1 MNIFRFIAKAVL
13 HMMRSSI
20 AAEGFMRI
28 IVKNMTIRTQRH
40 FRGQYSRQSGTDE
53 VITQFYLDKGLESES
68 HCEYRPDVDALNACI
83 AQWSEQGIEFYGMFH
98 THFGASKTLSLSDQS
113 YIQAIM
119 RAIPEEITQLYFP
132 IILLP
137 EKQIVSYIATRK
149 QEQITIAC
157 DEISLVTI

>member
-1 MNIFRFIAKAVL
+1 
-13 HMMRSSI
+13 
-20 AAEGFMRI
+20 
-28 IVKNMTIRTQRH
+28 
-40 FRGQYSRQSGTDE
+40 
-53 VITQFYLDKGLESES
+53 
-68 HCEYRPDVDALNACI
+68 
-83 AQWSEQGIEFYGMFH
+83 MFH

-119 RAIPEEITQLYFP
+119 QAMPEEITQLYFP
-132 IILLP
+132 VILLP